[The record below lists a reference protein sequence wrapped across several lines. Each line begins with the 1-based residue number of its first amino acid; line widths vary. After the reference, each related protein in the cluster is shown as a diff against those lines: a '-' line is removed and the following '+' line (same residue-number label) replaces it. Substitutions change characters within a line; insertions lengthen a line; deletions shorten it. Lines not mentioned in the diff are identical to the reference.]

1 MNDIEKKLYDAVI
14 ENDIE
19 TLSNLLKEDE
29 VDINFQMENGDTL
42 LHIVK
47 GRQAVEV
54 LISAGID
61 HTIKNKEGM
70 TAFGKFFEK
79 IYMKQYEDILLSM
92 LKEGVNINAPA
103 YCDEVPVIKLSNSA
117 TTLSANIE
125 QLQFLVK
132 NGADINIK
140 NSQGFTP
147 LMTAVLKNNIDMVR
161 ALLDA
166 GADTSVTD
174 NKGRTAKDIGLSLIE
189 SGYYTPALKTV
200 INDM

>member
-1 MNDIEKKLYDAVI
+1 MNNIEKKLYDAVI

-19 TLSNLLKEDE
+19 ALSNLLKDE
-29 VDINFQMENGDTL
+29 NADINFQMENGDTL

-47 GRQAVEV
+47 SRQAVEV

-79 IYMKQYEDILLSM
+79 VYMKQYEDILLSM
-92 LKEGVNINAPA
+92 LKEGVSINAPA
-103 YCDEVPVIKLSNSA
+103 FCDEVPVIKLSDNA

-125 QLQFLVK
+125 QLQFLVR

-147 LMTAVLKNNIDMVR
+147 LMIAVLKNNIDMVR
-161 ALLDA
+161 ALLDV
-166 GADTSVTD
+166 GADTAVTD